1 MTKAITSIPKNP
13 PSVYLAGP
21 DVFLPEASAHFD
33 ALEARCAALGLRG
46 LRPSDGGLSQGLG
59 GSGAE
64 IAQRIYEAN
73 VALIRA
79 CDGVLA
85 NLVPFR
91 GPLEPDS
98 GTAFEV
104 GMAIALGK
112 PVAGIVPTGI
122 EPIEDRVARQCGR
135 RRDAQG
141 LDWDLAQGMLIES
154 FGLPLNLMLACSARL
169 FADEASA
176 LAHLARKLGA

>member
-1 MTKAITSIPKNP
+1 M
-13 PSVYLAGP
+13 
-21 DVFLPEASAHFD
+21 
-33 ALEARCAALGLRG
+33 
-46 LRPSDGGLSQGLG
+46 
-59 GSGAE
+59 
-64 IAQRIYEAN
+64 
-73 VALIRA
+73 
-79 CDGVLA
+79 LA

-112 PVAGIVPTGI
+112 PVAGIVPTGS

-141 LDWDLAQGMLIES
+141 MDWDLAQGMLIES

-176 LAHLARKLGA
+176 LAHLARELGA